1 MTLSRY
7 SQIVSAVA
15 LGSLA
20 LLVLGSRGALQPG
33 SLWAIALGAGL
44 AASNGIAAYALVRWS
59 TGRSNQTF
67 MRAVLGGTAARMTL
81 LLACV
86 AAAIALGGFPPAP
99 LVASLLAYFV
109 LFLVMEL
116 VVLGVKPPA
125 RAETR

>member
-59 TGRSNQTF
+59 AGRSNQTF